1 MIHIIRGCARAMW
14 LMEDG
19 RRQRVMPGLQTAC
32 ERLPGFPDDMRDRL
46 DEGPG
51 NAIILPMSRSDIAD
65 YPGLTIETI
74 SAAP

>member
-1 MIHIIRGCARAMW
+1 
-14 LMEDG
+14 
-19 RRQRVMPGLQTAC
+19 
-32 ERLPGFPDDMRDRL
+32 MRDRL